1 MRFYA
6 LPLWLVL
13 SVPLSYAAT
22 VPFTRHRYPDA
33 SAQLRRRSGRASYSR
48 PVVDAATDSDG
59 SNESSLSTVRD
70 LLYIANATIAGTVY
84 PLQIDTGSSD
94 LWVKGASFPLSNTTL
109 TSQAYNVTYGIGWA
123 YGNVS
128 YATVE
133 FAGVEVQNQAFM
145 DIKVANNPA
154 LSYGADGILGLGFD
168 SLSTVD
174 ALVNMTDASTGR
186 TFLYNAFAKDK
197 SEPNFISFTL
207 EDTEDSYDSVQGYFS
222 IGEYNPSYTA
232 VANSSKISTWPETAP
247 TRWSILLDYLL
258 LKDSAL
264 MPTSVI
270 SGVPSGKAVIVL
282 DSGTSYSYV
291 PTDIAQAIYGQV
303 SDASFDEDLGQWIV
317 PCDAE
322 VDIALQFGNHV
333 YPISPL
339 DITPKDSSNSSR
351 CAGTIMPADGIGGT
365 EFDWL
370 IGDNILRSVYAVY
383 DFGDYD
389 SAGKLGNPYI
399 QLLSLVDAD
408 QASIDFHKTRGGS
421 AQNITYNSANV
432 TGATSGGS
440 TSVDLSDKL
449 VNTLNTVGNFL
460 PAILALMALN
470 TLLLLGLIG
479 GAIWWILRK
488 RGRSRARRNPGRA
501 EPMPMNTMS
510 TVGLMN
516 SRESHSYQPVS
527 MALTD
532 DMPFTPPTPAFTQPG
547 FEGGGSRLRV
557 STASSSASPIERPKS
572 VA

>member
-1 MRFYA
+1 MSPGDEHYA
-6 LPLWLVL
+6 N
-13 SVPLSYAAT
+13 
-22 VPFTRHRYPDA
+22 
-33 SAQLRRRSGRASYSR
+33 RRS
-48 PVVDAATDSDG
+48 
-59 SNESSLSTVRD
+59 
-70 LLYIANATIAGTVY
+70 VY

-94 LWVKGASFPLSNTTL
+94 LWVKGASFPLSNATH
-109 TSQAYNVTYGIGWA
+109 TSQAYNMTYGIGWA

-145 DIKVANNPA
+145 DVKVADNPA

-174 ALVNMTDASTGR
+174 ALVNMTGASTGR
-186 TFLYNAFAKDK
+186 TFLHNAFAKDQ

-232 VANSSKISTWPETAP
+232 VANNSKISTWPEAAP
-247 TRWSILLDYLL
+247 TRWSVLLDYLL
-258 LKDSAL
+258 LPGSATAL
-264 MPTSVI
+264 TSAV
-270 SGVPSGKAVIVL
+270 SGVPSGRAVVVL

-291 PTDIAQAIYGQV
+291 PTDIARTIYGQV
-303 SDASFDEDLGQWIV
+303 SGTSFDEDLGQWIV

-322 VDIALQFGNHV
+322 VDIALQFGESV
-333 YPISPL
+333 YPVNPL
-339 DITPKDSSNSSR
+339 DITPKDSSDSSR
-351 CAGTIMPADGIGGT
+351 CAGTIIPDDGIGGT

-389 SAGKLGNPYI
+389 SSGTLGNPYV
-399 QLLSLVDAD
+399 QLLSLVNPS
-408 QASIDFHKTRGGS
+408 QASVDFHDTRGGS
-421 AQNITYNSANV
+421 AQNVTYNSANV
-432 TGATSGGS
+432 TEDSSGS
-440 TSVDLSDKL
+440 TSVDISDNLADTLSK
-449 VNTLNTVGNFL
+449 VGTFL

-479 GAIWWILRK
+479 GGIWWILRK

-516 SRESHSYQPVS
+516 SRDSHTYQPVS
-527 MALTD
+527 MALTE

-547 FEGGGSRLRV
+547 FDGGPSNSHLRI
-557 STASSSASPIERPKS
+557 STASASPIERPKS

>member
-1 MRFYA
+1 MRSYA
-6 LPLWLVL
+6 LSLWLVL

-22 VPFTRHRYPDA
+22 VPFTRQRYPDA
-33 SAQLRRRSGRASYSR
+33 GAHLRRRSGRSSYSR
-48 PVVDAATDSDG
+48 PVVDAATASDG
-59 SNESSLSTVRD
+59 SDATSLNTVHD
-70 LLYIANATIAGTVY
+70 LLYIANVTIAGTVY

-94 LWVKGASFPLSNTTL
+94 LWVKGTSFPLSNTTH
-109 TSQAYNVTYGIGWA
+109 TSQAYNMTYGIGWA
-123 YGNVS
+123 SGNVS
-128 YATVE
+128 YAAVE

-145 DIKVANNPA
+145 DVKVANNPA

-174 ALVNMTDASTGR
+174 ALINRTGASTGR

-232 VANSSKISTWPETAP
+232 IENSSKISTWPESSP
-247 TRWSILLDYLL
+247 TRWSVLLDYLL
-258 LKDSAL
+258 LKDSAVV
-264 MPTSVI
+264 PTSVV
-270 SGVPSGKAVIVL
+270 SGVPSGKAVVVL

-291 PTDIAQAIYGQV
+291 PTAIAQAIYGEV

-322 VDIALQFGNHV
+322 VDIALQFGDTV
-333 YPISPL
+333 FPISPL
-339 DITPKDSSNSSR
+339 DITPKDSSNASR
-351 CAGTIMPADGIGGT
+351 CAGTIIPDDGLGGT

-399 QLLSLVDAD
+399 KLLPIVDAS
-408 QASIDFHKTRGGS
+408 QASVDFHKTRGGT
-421 AQNITYNSANV
+421 AQNVTYNSANV
-432 TGATSGGS
+432 TGATASGGS

-460 PAILALMALN
+460 PAVLALMALN

-479 GAIWWILRK
+479 GGIWWILRK
-488 RGRSRARRNPGRA
+488 RGRSRARRNPGRS

-516 SRESHSYQPVS
+516 SRDSHSYQPVS
-527 MALTD
+527 MALTE
-532 DMPFTPPTPAFTQPG
+532 DMPFTPPTPAFSQPG
-547 FEGGGSRLRV
+547 FDGGNNRLRASTV
-557 STASSSASPIERPKS
+557 SVSPIERPKS